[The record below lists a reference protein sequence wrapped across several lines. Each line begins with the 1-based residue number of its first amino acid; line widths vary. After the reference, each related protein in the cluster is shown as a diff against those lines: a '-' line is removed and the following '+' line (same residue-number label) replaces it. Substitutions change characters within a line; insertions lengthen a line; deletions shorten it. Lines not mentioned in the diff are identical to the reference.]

1 MKELW
6 DEIDIHLSLPV
17 CTCGAA
23 KAFNKHLEDDKTHKF
38 LMDLDSTKY
47 ENARSNLL
55 ALDPLPKLNKVYAAI
70 TRDEQQRN
78 ITREAGPKPL
88 MEAAALK
95 VTVSDKGRQGKAT
108 NPRCTHCQKLGH
120 EKHQCF

>member
-1 MKELW
+1 M
-6 DEIDIHLSLPV
+6 V

>member
-55 ALDPLPKLNKVYAAI
+55 ALDPLPKLNKSVRCYY
-70 TRDEQQRN
+70 
-78 ITREAGPKPL
+78 
-88 MEAAALK
+88 
-95 VTVSDKGRQGKAT
+95 KGRTTTEYYQ
-108 NPRCTHCQKLGH
+108 RSWS
-120 EKHQCF
+120 